1 MKRAIRE
8 HLADFVALLAL
19 LVVALGVGGY
29 ILTQQRL
36 TLPAWVPVL
45 GTDSFK
51 LSGEF
56 VTAKSVTPGQ
66 AQTVTIA
73 GVDVGEISAV
83 RLVDGRAWVEMEVE
97 RRYAPR
103 IRRDATML
111 LRPKT
116 GLEDMTVEL
125 APGSPD
131 APRAPEGF
139 VVPVQNTLPDV
150 KFDQILASLDRDTR
164 TYLQLLLNG
173 AGRGLDG
180 AGDDLAA
187 TFKRFEP
194 GARQLRRVG
203 DALEERRGNIR
214 RSIRNLRLVTE
225 AIGEKD
231 DQLARLVD
239 TSNTVSTTFA
249 GRDEELRTSLTRLP
263 GALRETRRALDSAEE
278 LGGELGPALGALR
291 PVARSLAPTLRQ
303 TRPFLRETTPIV
315 RDQLRPFAREVRPV
329 VRDLR
334 PAARDLAEVT
344 PDLGRGFDVLNT
356 LVNELAFNPPGE
368 EEGYLFWNVWLNHL
382 TPLAFGTQDAH
393 GPLRRGTIVLS
404 CSNARILDTV
414 VRANPRLGE
423 IATFSA
429 LPQSTQICPRSTA
442 PAATTPAQPTP
453 AQPPTAGG
461 G

>member
-1 MKRAIRE
+1 MKKAIRD
-8 HLADFVALLAL
+8 HLRDFVALVAL
-19 LVVALGVGGY
+19 LAVAVGVGGY
-29 ILTQQRL
+29 ILTKQRL

-45 GTDSFK
+45 GADFFE

-56 VTAKSVTPGQ
+56 TTAKSVTPGQ
-66 AQTVTIA
+66 GQTVTIA
-73 GVDVGEISAV
+73 GINVGEISSV
-83 RLVDGRAWVEMEVE
+83 RLVDGRARVDMNVE
-97 RRYAPR
+97 RQYASR

-125 APGSPD
+125 APGTPS

-150 KFDQILASLDRDTR
+150 KFDQILAALDRDTR
-164 TYLQLLLNG
+164 TYLQLLVNG

-203 DALEERRGNIR
+203 DALAERRQNVR
-214 RSIRNLRLVTE
+214 RSIRNLRLVVE
-225 AIGEKD
+225 AVGEKD

-239 TSNTVSTTFA
+239 TSNAVFTTFA
-249 GRDEELRTSLTRLP
+249 GRDQELRTALTRLP
-263 GALRETRRALDSAEE
+263 GALGETRRALDATEE

-291 PVARSLAPTLRQ
+291 PAARALAPSLRD

-329 VRDLR
+329 VRELR

-344 PDLGRGFDVLNT
+344 PDLAGSFDVLNE
-356 LVNELAFNPPGE
+356 LVNELAYNPPGE
-368 EEGYLFWNVWLNHL
+368 QEGYLFWNVWLNHL

-393 GPLRRGTIVLS
+393 GPLRRGTIVLT
-404 CSNARILDTV
+404 CANAQVLDTV
-414 VRANPRLGE
+414 VQSSPRLGQ

-429 LPQSTQICPRSTA
+429 LPQTRDICPPTPA
-442 PAATTPAQPTP
+442 PPAATPAP
-453 AQPPTAGG
+453 APAPATGAGG
-461 G
+461 